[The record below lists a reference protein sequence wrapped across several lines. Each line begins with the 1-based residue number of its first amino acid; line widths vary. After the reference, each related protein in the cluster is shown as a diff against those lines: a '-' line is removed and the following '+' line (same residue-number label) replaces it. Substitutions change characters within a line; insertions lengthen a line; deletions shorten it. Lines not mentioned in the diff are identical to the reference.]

1 MKVNVRDWLI
11 DLAEHNYVD
20 WLHGEI
26 AILPVKEEDDD
37 N

>member
-1 MKVNVRDWLI
+1 MRVKDWLI

-26 AILPVKEEDDD
+26 AILPVKEEEND